1 MLAGMIGAGI
11 QAVTGLGQMASGIFG
26 KGRRLRKFNEQVD
39 KMPKFQIPQ
48 EAGEQLGDAS
58 SRLNAQLDELQAMRQ
73 DLFTQREN
81 QVNRAMSAS
90 GDINDALAIATSGE
104 ANMSDALR
112 KTQQEGAQQR
122 EVRRQNYYNAL
133 TNMQEFRQLQYET
146 NELAPWKMKLDNY
159 QAETERSRNM
169 IFQGAGQLGS
179 GLISASALG
188 IQGGLDKTDDGVF
201 NKLFGK

>member
-26 KGRRLRKFNEQVD
+26 KNRRINKFNEQVD
-39 KMPKFQIPQ
+39 KMPKFQIPK

-58 SRLNAQLDELQAMRQ
+58 SRLNAELDELQKLRQ
-73 DLFTQREN
+73 DLFTQKAN
-81 QVNRAMSAS
+81 TVQNAQNAS
-90 GDINDALAIATSGE
+90 GDINDLLAMSSSAD
-104 ANMSDALR
+104 ANMSNALINA
-112 KTQQEGAQQR
+112 QVQGAQQR
-122 EVRRQNYYNAL
+122 DVRRQNYYNAL

-179 GLISASALG
+179 GLISGSALG
-188 IQGGLDKTDDGVF
+188 IQGGLSKTDGF
-201 NKLFGK
+201 FGKLFGK

>member
-11 QAVTGLGQMASGIFG
+11 QTITGLAELGSGLFG
-26 KGRRLRKFNEQVD
+26 KNRRINKFDEQVD

-48 EAGEQLGDAS
+48 EAGEQLGDAT
-58 SRLNAQLDELQAMRQ
+58 SRLNAELDELQKLRQ
-73 DLFTQREN
+73 DLFTQKAN
-81 QVNRAMSAS
+81 TVQNAQNAS
-90 GDINDALAIATSGE
+90 GDINDLLAMSSSAD
-104 ANMSDALR
+104 ANMSNALINA
-112 KTQQEGAQQR
+112 QVQGAQQR
-122 EVRRQNYYNAL
+122 DVRRKDYYNAL

-179 GLISASALG
+179 GLISGSALG
-188 IQGGLDKTDDGVF
+188 VQGGLSKTDGF
-201 NKLFGK
+201 FGKLFGK

>member
-11 QAVTGLGQMASGIFG
+11 QTITGLAELGSGLFG
-26 KGRRLRKFNEQVD
+26 KNRRINKFDEQVD

-58 SRLNAQLDELQAMRQ
+58 SRLNAELDELQKLRQ
-73 DLFTQREN
+73 DLFTQKAN
-81 QVNRAMSAS
+81 TVQNAQNAS
-90 GDINDALAIATSGE
+90 GDINDLLAMSSSAD
-104 ANMSDALR
+104 ANMSNALINA
-112 KTQQEGAQQR
+112 QVQGAQQR
-122 EVRRQNYYNAL
+122 DVRRKDYYNAL

-179 GLISASALG
+179 GLISGSALG
-188 IQGGLDKTDDGVF
+188 VQGGLSKTDGF
-201 NKLFGK
+201 FGKLFGK